1 MRSEVNE
8 ERDYFSDLKSLGVE
22 KLKKICLCL
31 MFITICILKSSVQ
44 NISGVHKLKILELR
58 QVSFVENG
66 KRVNE
71 MNHFSPYSDKSEGWG
86 GG

>member
-1 MRSEVNE
+1 MRTEVNK
-8 ERDYFSDLKSLGVE
+8 ERDYFSDLQSLGVE

-31 MFITICILKSSVQ
+31 MFITICILKSAVE

-58 QVSFVENG
+58 QVSFVENW

-71 MNHFSPYSDKSEGWG
+71 MNYFSPYSDKSEGWG